1 MLAYKLLSISLY
13 SEICVVFIKVTF
25 RPTFTVIK
33 NTVRTGSASL
43 FAFVLFTNTG
53 VLTVLKVVLFIF
65 SCDMLTY
72 AWPGVSFKYVPSL

>member
-1 MLAYKLLSISLY
+1 M
-13 SEICVVFIKVTF
+13 
-25 RPTFTVIK
+25 VIK